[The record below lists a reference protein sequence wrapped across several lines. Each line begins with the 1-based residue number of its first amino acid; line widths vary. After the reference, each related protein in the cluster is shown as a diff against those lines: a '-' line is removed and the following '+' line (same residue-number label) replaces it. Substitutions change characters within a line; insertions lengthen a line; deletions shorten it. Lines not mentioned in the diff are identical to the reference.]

1 MTKLLL
7 LLLCM
12 PLIGIGQNKKE
23 LKSIISQKNDSLRL
37 LEEQLLIQKNQLLDK
52 FQVQEDSLSILKK
65 EIFDLK
71 QELDIAINETNEDRT
86 NVFHINAI
94 SEYDDMEGMYSDGW
108 YDEDE
113 NRFLFDEIRSNDIRY
128 NQQTGELAEGKVYLF
143 YDEDLAPYNGY
154 LESEYNFI
162 DGKLHGI
169 VKLYNHSNTY
179 FLEKTIEYKNG
190 ERNGFYREFYKNGQ
204 LEKEEYYIDDKLDG
218 EFKSYYIDGSLRG
231 SGKFSKGLPIGVIRF
246 YYENGILKNEE
257 FFSDSFENHQGEL
270 LQKWYYEN
278 GQLRKERYNE
288 DRETSKCWDEDGNE
302 IECH

>member
-1 MTKLLL
+1 MKKLLL
-7 LLLCM
+7 LLLCL

-37 LEEQLLIQKNQLLDK
+37 LEEQLLIQNNQFLDK

-71 QELDIAINETNEDRT
+71 QDLDIAMNETNEDRT

-113 NRFLFDEIRSNDIRY
+113 DRFLFDEIRSNDIRY

-143 YDEDLAPYNGY
+143 YDEDLALYNGY

-179 FLEKTIEYKNG
+179 FLEKTIEYRNG
-190 ERNGFYREFYKNGQ
+190 KRNGFYRKWFKNGQ
-204 LEKEEYYIDDKLDG
+204 LREECIYIEDTLDG
-218 EFKSYYIDGSLRG
+218 EFKEFWEDGTFRG
-231 SGKFSKGLPIGVIRF
+231 GGNFKNGKPIGEHR
-246 YYENGILKNEE
+246 YYNEKGVLVNEE
-257 FFSDSFENHQGEL
+257 FYSESFENYQGEL
-270 LQKWYYEN
+270 LQKWYYDN